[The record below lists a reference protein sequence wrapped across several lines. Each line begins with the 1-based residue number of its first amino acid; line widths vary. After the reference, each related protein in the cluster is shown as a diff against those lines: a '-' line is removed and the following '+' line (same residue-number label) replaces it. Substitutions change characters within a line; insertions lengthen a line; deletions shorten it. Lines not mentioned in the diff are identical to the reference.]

1 MALTFRIP
9 GLRLRSG
16 DNGRGNWRARA
27 SEVKR
32 QRRIVALVL
41 GARRPVAFPVRVTV
55 VRIAPRALDSDGLA
69 SSAKAVRDEVARW
82 LGVDDGV
89 AERAGDVEWCVRAE
103 RAGVREYAVRI
114 EIEEVAT

>member
-16 DNGRGNWRARA
+16 DNGRGDWRGRAAR
-27 SEVKR
+27 VKR
-32 QRRIVALVL
+32 ERRIVALVL

-89 AERAGDVEWCVRAE
+89 AERAGDVEWCIRAE

>member
-55 VRIAPRALDSDGLA
+55 IRIAPRALDSDGLA

-82 LGVDDGV
+82 LDVDDGV
-89 AERAGDVEWCVRAE
+89 AERDGRVEWRVLADRG
-103 RAGVREYAVRI
+103 GVREYAVRI